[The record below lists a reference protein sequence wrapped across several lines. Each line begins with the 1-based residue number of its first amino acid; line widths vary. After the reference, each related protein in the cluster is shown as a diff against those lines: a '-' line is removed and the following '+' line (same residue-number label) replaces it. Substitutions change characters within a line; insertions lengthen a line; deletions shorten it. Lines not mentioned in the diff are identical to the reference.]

1 MKVIQIKKYNDNLV
15 SIYIHNLK
23 LKIKT
28 WRCMALEIL
37 IRLGEQH
44 DQDFIIP
51 IRSYVFLFFCI
62 SVYSLMGQIFL
73 SFSEAPFK

>member
-51 IRSYVFLFFCI
+51 IRSYVFLFFLHFR
-62 SVYSLMGQIFL
+62 VFLNGTNFFVIFG
-73 SFSEAPFK
+73 STF